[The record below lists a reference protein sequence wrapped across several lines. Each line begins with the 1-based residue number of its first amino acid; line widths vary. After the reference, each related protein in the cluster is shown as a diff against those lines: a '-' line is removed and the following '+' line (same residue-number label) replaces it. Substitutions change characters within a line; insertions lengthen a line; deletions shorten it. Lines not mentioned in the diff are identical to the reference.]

1 MSESPSASPSRR
13 GRHRGTERGDSRRG
27 ELVRVASEM
36 FAERGY
42 RDTSIADIAQRVG
55 VTQQALLYY
64 FGSKPALLDAVI
76 DDRDGA
82 AVAFAEELAAI
93 GGVEAIRGLP
103 AAARRNVSDPNLV
116 RLFAVLVAENLPR
129 DAVAHDHFV
138 ARYRRL
144 RRLVAQLIA
153 DGQDAG
159 VFDPA
164 VDPALKAAEVVGA
177 IDGLNTQWLLDPDDV
192 DIVGAMEQ
200 YAEGLAASLQ
210 APVAARPDGVAPG
223 G

>member
-1 MSESPSASPSRR
+1 MREDTEKTAASRR
-13 GRHRGTERGDSRRG
+13 GRHRGTERGDSRRE
-27 ELVRVASEM
+27 ELVHVAADL
-36 FAERGY
+36 FAENGY

-76 DDRDGA
+76 DARDGA

-93 GGVEAIRGLP
+93 GGVDAIRALP
-103 AAARRNVSDPNLV
+103 ASARRNVAEPNLV
-116 RLFAVLVAENLPR
+116 RLFAVLVAENLPA

-144 RRLVAQLIA
+144 RRIVAELIA
-153 DGQDAG
+153 EGQRDG
-159 VFDPA
+159 VFDRGI
-164 VDPALKAAEVVGA
+164 DPLLKATEIVAT

-192 DIVGAMEQ
+192 DIVAVTERF
-200 YAEGLAASLQ
+200 AEGL
-210 APVAARPDGVAPG
+210 VDGLRSRE
-223 G
+223 